1 MPRVL
6 EASKF
11 PKDEI
16 IDKHYMLHCNE
27 TLQIISLYID
37 ASLFHILIIFFFTI
51 QTLIVMD
58 LCSVHAL
65 FSRAGETAAL

>member
-1 MPRVL
+1 
-6 EASKF
+6 
-11 PKDEI
+11 
-16 IDKHYMLHCNE
+16 MLHCNE
-27 TLQIISLYID
+27 TLQIISLYIN